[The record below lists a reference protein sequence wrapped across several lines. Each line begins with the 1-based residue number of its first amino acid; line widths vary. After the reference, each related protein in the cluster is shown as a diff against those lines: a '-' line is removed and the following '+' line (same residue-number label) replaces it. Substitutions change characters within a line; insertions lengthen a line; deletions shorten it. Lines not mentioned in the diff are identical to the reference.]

1 MAQEERKVGSYLEF
15 ADKILPRI
23 QNLGYNTIQIMAI
36 MEHPYYGSF
45 GYQIGSFFAPAS
57 RSGMPE
63 DLKYLVNKAHS
74 MGIRVLL
81 DVVHSHAAKNTREGI
96 NEFDGTDYQFFTVA
110 QEAIIRLGIPDCLI
124 MERMKLFISC
134 FQI

>member
-1 MAQEERKVGSYLEF
+1 
-15 ADKILPRI
+15 
-23 QNLGYNTIQIMAI
+23 
-36 MEHPYYGSF
+36 
-45 GYQIGSFFAPAS
+45 
-57 RSGMPE
+57 MPE

-96 NEFDGTDYQFFTVA
+96 NEFDGTDYQFFHSGA
-110 QEAIIRLGIPDCLI
+110 RGYHQAWDCLI